1 MAIGINDL
9 DFDEEEYDLN
19 QGNDTATQNT
29 DP

>member
-9 DFDEEEYDLN
+9 DFDDDEYGLN
-19 QGNDTATQNT
+19 QGNDTTTQNT